1 MATSPGYALAVAS
14 ERVRIA
20 MNAGTW
26 SSICRLARPAVMVA
40 AALALGAAFAA
51 NPVPGPK
58 KDEFQT
64 KAPRAILIDAESGSI
79 LFEKNAD
86 ELMAPSSL
94 AKLMTA
100 EVVFNEIKQG
110 RLTLDKEFTVSEYA
124 WRHGGAP
131 SHTSSMFAPIHSK
144 VAVKDLLYGMII
156 QSGNDA
162 CITLAEGIAG
172 SEAKFAAMM
181 TQRAREL
188 GMARSYFSNS
198 TGLPDPP
205 LVVTARE
212 MGILARH
219 IIKTYPEFYSI
230 YGEKEFTWNRI
241 RQQNRNP
248 LLAMGIGAD
257 GMKTGYTE
265 DGGYGLVG
273 SAVQNGLRL
282 IVVINGLETQAE
294 RANEGKRLFEWGFKG
309 FEQKYLFAEGQNIGD
324 AKVFGGAQWS
334 VPLQAPAGV
343 NLLVP
348 RGSNERITARIVYRG
363 PVRAPVQEGQAIGTL
378 KVWRADNLVLEVP
391 LHAAETVAK
400 GGITGRAIDAATEF
414 VIGLFLS
421 RGKKI

>member
-1 MATSPGYALAVAS
+1 MTTGTRSSLCRMA
-14 ERVRIA
+14 
-20 MNAGTW
+20 W
-26 SSICRLARPAVMVA
+26 PAAAMVA
-40 AALALGAAFAA
+40 GALALATAFAA
-51 NPVPGPK
+51 NPVPGAK

-64 KAPRAILIDAESGSI
+64 RAPRAILIDAESGSV

-100 EVVFNEIKQG
+100 ELVFNAIKQG
-110 RLTLDKEFTVSEYA
+110 RLALDKEFPVSEYA

-144 VAVKDLLYGMII
+144 VAVKDLLYGLII

-162 CITLAEGIAG
+162 AIALAEGVAG
-172 SEAKFAAMM
+172 NEPKFAALMN
-181 TQRAREL
+181 QRAREL
-188 GMARSYFSNS
+188 GMARSFFTNS

-212 MGILARH
+212 LSILARH
-219 IIKTYPEFYSI
+219 IIRTYPEFYPI
-230 YGEKEFTWNRI
+230 YGEKEFTWNKI

-248 LLAMGIGAD
+248 LLAMSIGAD
-257 GMKTGYTE
+257 GMKTGFTE

-273 SAVQNGLRL
+273 SAVQNGTRL
-282 IVVINGLETQAE
+282 IVVINGLETSAE
-294 RANEGKRLFEWGFKG
+294 RANEGRRILEWGFRG
-309 FEQKYLFAEGQNIGD
+309 FEQRFLFADGQNIGD
-324 AKVFGGAQWS
+324 AKVFGGAHWT
-334 VPLQAPAGV
+334 VPLQAPGGV

-348 RGSNERITARIVYRG
+348 KGSNERITARIVYSG
-363 PVRAPVQEGQAIGTL
+363 PVRAPVQEKQRIGTL
-378 KVWRADNLVLEVP
+378 KVWRGDNLVLEVP
-391 LHAAETVAK
+391 LHAAETVGR

-421 RGKKI
+421 RAKKI

>member
-1 MATSPGYALAVAS
+1 MPVMTRG
-14 ERVRIA
+14 
-20 MNAGTW
+20 NW
-26 SSICRLARPAVMVA
+26 SSFGSVAWCA
-40 AALALGAAFAA
+40 AALLAGALALSVAFAA
-51 NPVPGPK
+51 NSPAPGAK

-64 KAPRAILIDAESGSI
+64 KAPRAILIDADSGSI

-100 EVVFNEIKQG
+100 ELVFNL
-110 RLTLDKEFTVSEYA
+110 LTQKKISLDTEFIVSEYA

-144 VAVKDLLYGMII
+144 VAVKDLLYGLII

-162 CITLAEGIAG
+162 AIALAEGIAG
-172 SEAKFAAMM
+172 NEPKFAAMM
-181 TQRAREL
+181 NARAREL
-188 GMARSYFSNS
+188 GMARSFFTNA

-205 LVVTARE
+205 MVVTARE
-212 MGILARH
+212 LGILARH

-230 YGEKEFTWNRI
+230 YGEKEFTWNKI

-248 LLAMGIGAD
+248 LLTMGIGAD

-265 DGGYGLVG
+265 AGGYGLVG
-273 SAVQNGLRL
+273 SAVQNGQRL
-282 IVVINGLETQAE
+282 IVVINGLESQAD
-294 RANEGKRLFEWGFKG
+294 RANEGKRLLEWAFRS

-324 AKVFGGAQWS
+324 AKVFGGKHWS
-334 VPLQAPAGV
+334 VPLQAAGGV

-348 RGSNERITARIVYRG
+348 KGSNERITARIVYSG
-363 PVRAPVQEGQAIGTL
+363 PVRAPVQEGQPIGML
-378 KVWRADNLVLEVP
+378 KVWRGDNLVLEVP
-391 LHAAETVAK
+391 LRAAESVAQ

>member
-1 MATSPGYALAVAS
+1 MRISSSPWSRLRRRAWPAAALL
-14 ERVRIA
+14 
-20 MNAGTW
+20 AG
-26 SSICRLARPAVMVA
+26 
-40 AALALGAAFAA
+40 ALALGAAYAA

-64 KAPRAILIDAESGSI
+64 KAPRAILIDADSGSI

-100 EVVFNEIKQG
+100 ELVFNLLRQKTIS
-110 RLTLDKEFTVSEYA
+110 LDTEYIVSEYA

-144 VAVKDLLYGMII
+144 VAVKDLLYGLII
-156 QSGNDA
+156 QSANDGA
-162 CITLAEGIAG
+162 ITLAEGIAG
-172 SEAKFAAMM
+172 SEPKFAALMN
-181 TQRAREL
+181 QRAREL
-188 GMARSYFSNS
+188 GMARSFFTNS

-212 MGILARH
+212 LGILARH
-219 IIKTYPEFYSI
+219 IIRTYPEYYPI
-230 YGEKEFTWNRI
+230 YGEKEFTWNKI

-282 IVVINGLETQAE
+282 IVVINGLETQQE
-294 RANEGKRLFEWGFKG
+294 RANEGKRLLEWGFKG
-309 FEQKYLFAEGQNIGD
+309 FEQKYLFGEGQNIGD
-324 AKVFGGAQWS
+324 AKVFGGAQWT
-334 VPLQAPAGV
+334 VPLQAPGGV
-343 NLLVP
+343 SLLVP
-348 RGSNERITARIVYRG
+348 RGSNERITARIVYSG

-378 KVWRADNLVLEVP
+378 KVWRGDNLVLEVP
-391 LHAAETVAK
+391 LHAAEAVAK
-400 GGITGRAIDAATEF
+400 GGITGRAFDAATEF

-421 RGKKI
+421 RAKKI

>member
-1 MATSPGYALAVAS
+1 MMAPKNAPVS
-14 ERVRIA
+14 
-20 MNAGTW
+20 AGTW
-26 SSICRLARPAVMVA
+26 SIFCRFARPAAVMIA
-40 AALALGAAFAA
+40 GALAFGAAFAA
-51 NPVPGPK
+51 SNPVPGPK

-64 KAPRAILIDAESGSI
+64 KAPRAILIDAESGSV

-100 EVVFNEIKQG
+100 EVTFNEIRQG
-110 RLTLDKEFTVSEYA
+110 RLTLDTELIVSEYA

-144 VAVKDLLYGMII
+144 VAVKDLLYGLII

-162 CITLAEGIAG
+162 AITLAEGIAG
-172 SEAKFAAMM
+172 NEPKFAALM

-188 GMARSYFSNS
+188 GLARSFFTNS

-212 MGILARH
+212 LGILARH
-219 IIKTYPEFYSI
+219 IIKTYPEFYPI
-230 YGEKEFTWNRI
+230 YGEKEFTWNKI

-248 LLAMGIGAD
+248 LLTMSIGAD
-257 GMKTGYTE
+257 GMKTGFTE

-273 SAVQNGLRL
+273 SAVQNGARL
-282 IVVINGLETQAE
+282 ILVINGLETAAE
-294 RANEGKRLFEWGFKG
+294 RANEGRRILEWGFKA
-309 FEQKYLFAEGQNIGD
+309 FEQKYLFAEGQPIGD
-324 AKVFGGAQWS
+324 AKVFGGTHWS
-334 VPLQAPAGV
+334 VPLQAPGGV

-348 RGSNERITARIVYRG
+348 KGSNERITARIVYSG
-363 PVRAPVQEGQAIGTL
+363 PVRAPVQEGQQIGTL
-378 KVWRADNLVLEVP
+378 KVWRGDNLVLEVP
-391 LHAAETVAK
+391 LHAAESVGR
-400 GGITGRAIDAATEF
+400 GGITGRAFDAATEF

-421 RGKKI
+421 RAKKI

>member
-1 MATSPGYALAVAS
+1 MPLKP
-14 ERVRIA
+14 
-20 MNAGTW
+20 GTW
-26 SSICRLARPAVMVA
+26 SRPRGVAWPTAALLA

-51 NPVPGPK
+51 SNPAPGPK

-64 KAPRAILIDAESGSI
+64 KAPYAMLIDAESGSI
-79 LFEKNAD
+79 LFEKSAD
-86 ELMAPSSL
+86 QLMAPSSL

-100 EVVFNEIKQG
+100 EVVFNEIKEG
-110 RLTLDKEFTVSEYA
+110 RIALDKEYIVSEYA

-172 SEAKFAAMM
+172 TEPKFAALMNK
-181 TQRAREL
+181 RAREL
-188 GMARSYFSNS
+188 GMTRSFFSNS

-212 MGILARH
+212 LAILARH
-219 IIKTYPEFYSI
+219 IIKTYPEFYPI
-230 YGEKEFTWNRI
+230 YGEKEFTWNKI

-248 LLAMGIGAD
+248 LLAMNIGAD

-282 IVVINGLETQAE
+282 IVVVNGLETAAE
-294 RANEGKRLFEWGFKG
+294 RANEGRRLLEWGFKG

-324 AKVFGGAQWS
+324 AKVFGGSQWT
-334 VPLQAPAGV
+334 VPLQAPSGV

-348 RGSNERITARIVYRG
+348 KGSNERITARIVYSG
-363 PVRAPVQEGQAIGTL
+363 PVRAPVQEGQPVGTL

-391 LHAAETVAK
+391 LHAAESVAK
-400 GGITGRAIDAATEF
+400 GGITGRAFDAATEF